1 MLISSESI
9 SILHLPKPEEA
20 IMEGIIST
28 EVGNKVKSFWQR
40 PEGKLGGVVAAGLVG
55 AFLYALYKILPFL
68 ITLTT
73 NLLTFGALVLLL
85 WVSTYI
91 IWNSRKAW
99 SLLFRMV
106 MRKITGLIINID
118 PIAITEDYILKLR
131 KRYETLVNQIAKLN
145 GSRQRLQDEIAR
157 NNSEIEN
164 QRDLAKAAQ
173 KKGQPY
179 QQYTNQAGRLM
190 QSNEKYSNML
200 RQITMLYNML
210 NKMQQA
216 SKVII
221 EDKNNLVKE
230 KKREREVMRESYSA
244 FMSAKNILAGNPD
257 EMENFNRAMEFI
269 QDDIS
274 DKLGEIDKFIFDSES
289 LLQQIDLQNDVM
301 SEKGA
306 KLLAEWDQ
314 KIPLLLSE
322 GTSTT
327 IDFEIIPDNR
337 EKVPVAS
344 KKKLDID
351 DFLN

>member
-1 MLISSESI
+1 
-9 SILHLPKPEEA
+9 
-20 IMEGIIST
+20 MEGIIST
-28 EVGNKVKSFWQR
+28 EVGNKVRSFWQR

-55 AFLYALYKILPFL
+55 GFLYVLYKILPFL

-73 NLLTFGALVLLL
+73 NIITLGALALLL
-85 WVSTYI
+85 WASTYI

-99 SLLFRMV
+99 SLLFRMA
-106 MRKITGLIINID
+106 MRRLTGFIINID
-118 PIAITEDYILKLR
+118 PVAITEDYILKLR

-145 GSRQRLQDEIAR
+145 GSKQRLQDEIAR
-157 NNSEIEN
+157 NEAEIER
-164 QRDLAKAAQ
+164 QKELAKAAQ
-173 KKGQPY
+173 KRNQPY
-179 QQYTNQAGRLM
+179 TQYTNQAGRLLE
-190 QSNEKYSNML
+190 SNKKYGNML
-200 RQITMLYNML
+200 KQIVMLYTML
-210 NKMQQA
+210 NKMQGA

-257 EMENFNRAMEFI
+257 EMENFDRAMEFI

-306 KLLAEWDQ
+306 KLLEEWDQ
-314 KIPLLLSE
+314 KIPMLLSE
-322 GTSTT
+322 GNATS
-327 IDFEIIPDNR
+327 IDFEIVPSPER
-337 EKVPVAS
+337 EPVPVKRKAKS
-344 KKKLDID
+344 DYDDI
-351 DFLN
+351 LN